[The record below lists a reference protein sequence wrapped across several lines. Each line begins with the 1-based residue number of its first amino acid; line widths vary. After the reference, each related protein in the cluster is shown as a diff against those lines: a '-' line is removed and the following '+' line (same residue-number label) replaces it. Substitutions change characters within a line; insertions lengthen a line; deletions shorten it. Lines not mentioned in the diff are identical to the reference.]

1 MQKFY
6 TSIYKWFRHTRRP
19 CLLVRDIPL
28 CIWQHQSVSRLN
40 VFIYNFTLYIAT
52 DCSVP
57 SSASVGIFE
66 DDHFG
71 GMHAHTGTAVRA
83 RRQVTYTHTSVA
95 AFSRQ
100 RSSACIQQSCDY
112 AHANTNTRMQHRKL
126 LSALEQNAVLR
137 FMRSCRCYVEVFA
150 RAATVL
156 GYKFCRYFF
165 FAVTAVFFYSLF
177 AACSRA
183 YPPCPRCA
191 LIFTFS
197 CSSMLRS
204 RPPHQENRKHEDWP
218 LPL

>member
-1 MQKFY
+1 
-6 TSIYKWFRHTRRP
+6 
-19 CLLVRDIPL
+19 
-28 CIWQHQSVSRLN
+28 
-40 VFIYNFTLYIAT
+40 
-52 DCSVP
+52 
-57 SSASVGIFE
+57 
-66 DDHFG
+66 
-71 GMHAHTGTAVRA
+71 MHAHTGTAVRA

-165 FAVTAVFFYSLF
+165 FAVTAAFFYSLF

-204 RPPHQENRKHEDWP
+204 RPPHQENRKHED
-218 LPL
+218 

>member
-1 MQKFY
+1 
-6 TSIYKWFRHTRRP
+6 
-19 CLLVRDIPL
+19 
-28 CIWQHQSVSRLN
+28 
-40 VFIYNFTLYIAT
+40 
-52 DCSVP
+52 
-57 SSASVGIFE
+57 
-66 DDHFG
+66 
-71 GMHAHTGTAVRA
+71 MHAHTVTAVRA

-165 FAVTAVFFYSLF
+165 FAVTAAFFYSLF

-183 YPPCPRCA
+183 Y
-191 LIFTFS
+191 T
-197 CSSMLRS
+197 
-204 RPPHQENRKHEDWP
+204 P
-218 LPL
+218 LVHVAH